1 MLLRRIRYTDV
12 YVKRDGR
19 WVALASQGTLMQ

>member
-1 MLLRRIRYTDV
+1 VKFSSIYTSV

-19 WVALASQGTLMQ
+19 WQLISWQSTTLP